1 MNLVAKPQCCTLH
14 YSLHYFSAAL
24 NRVLLSA
31 ILAIFTTFAHA
42 QTVPPSESYKPDPI
56 ATTSQALQGK
66 LFFNDTERARAD
78 KMRKDLAEGR
88 VVVNEETTYSAPVL
102 SGFIKRSDGVT
113 TYWVNNGNASDTR
126 FVVDADTDA
135 SKEILATSTM
145 VGGEPKFVLT
155 GTTVGDGAAKVEKK
169 AKDVSTQK
177 SVKTTKRTPLKKQK
191 KNKRIKI
198 QK

>member
-1 MNLVAKPQCCTLH
+1 MNPLAKPQCCTLH

-145 VGGEPKFVLT
+145 VGGEPKFVLSGMT
-155 GTTVGDGAAKVEKK
+155 GGGKAANVKSEKK
-169 AKDVSTQK
+169 KLDKDN
-177 SVKTTKRTPLKKQK
+177 
-191 KNKRIKI
+191 KNKK
-198 QK
+198 

>member
-1 MNLVAKPQCCTLH
+1 MNPVAKPQCCTLH

-113 TYWVNNGNASDTR
+113 TYWVNSGNASDTR

-169 AKDVSTQK
+169 AKDVLTQK